1 MGTNSFNC
9 RKVMCFLLWKCLLSI
24 PVQQIPCG
32 HRNVDLGPSVI
43 VQISV
48 NKKYCLN
55 IVQDS

>member
-1 MGTNSFNC
+1 
-9 RKVMCFLLWKCLLSI
+9 MCFLHLEMHVVNPCPADTLWALKH
-24 PVQQIPCG
+24 G
-32 HRNVDLGPSVI
+32 LGPSVI